1 MKLKCFGTGAA
12 EAIPALY
19 CSCPLCEKARE
30 IGGKEIRGRHLSTV
44 DGVIQFDIGQDLFY
58 QIQVLGLEPRKIRH
72 LIITHSHSDHFD
84 LDALNKRGSPFSLAL
99 DNRMEVIG
107 SRETISLVQSGIE
120 GDFAHQGLIP
130 RAIRPYEAMALD
142 GETMLTALPANHA
155 PGTGAMIYVL
165 ERKGKKLLYAHD
177 TGPLF
182 PEVISWLSGR
192 QLDGATLDCTGA
204 YIGAGAHHMQLSS
217 CGEAVSALHGNGGLK
232 KGGIVVLS
240 HFSHGGG
247 ALHAQLEQEAEK
259 RGWIAAY
266 DGMEI
271 EI

>member
-1 MKLKCFGTGAA
+1 
-12 EAIPALY
+12 
-19 CSCPLCEKARE
+19 
-30 IGGKEIRGRHLSTV
+30 
-44 DGVIQFDIGQDLFY
+44 
-58 QIQVLGLEPRKIRH
+58 
-72 LIITHSHSDHFD
+72 
-84 LDALNKRGSPFSLAL
+84 
-99 DNRMEVIG
+99 
-107 SRETISLVQSGIE
+107 
-120 GDFAHQGLIP
+120 
-130 RAIRPYEAMALD
+130 
-142 GETMLTALPANHA
+142 
-155 PGTGAMIYVL
+155 MIYVL
-165 ERKGKKLLYAHD
+165 ERKGRKLLYAHD

-204 YIGAGAHHMQLSS
+204 YKGAGAHHMQLST

-232 KGGIVVLS
+232 KDGVVILS